1 MSLKSPN
8 QSFDPLIFE
17 SQFRQLGDDFSIPV
31 SPQGISDANLV
42 IQSPSVAALLGLS
55 PALFNTQPFLD
66 TFSGNCFIQNST
78 PAAQAYAGHQ
88 FGKFNPFLGDGRT
101 ILLGDVAVQNTAQN
115 ETINENWEISLKG
128 AGKTPFTFA
137 SDGRASLTECQHE
150 YDISERLAALGV
162 PSTRCLCII
171 EGSEKIYRSGFE
183 PVAILTRVTPSHVR
197 FGTFERYY
205 FKKDIPALKTLTDY
219 VIQHHFPHCL
229 GSNVEGNN
237 DYGQFFQDVVIK
249 TAQLIAHWQQVGF
262 VHGMMNTDNQ
272 SILGLSLDLGESTFT
287 EDFDDNFIASLSDP
301 KGRYA
306 FGQQPTIGLWN
317 CNVLARA
324 LSPLITPAE
333 LRRALTSYE
342 PAFMDF
348 SAL

>member
-1 MSLKSPN
+1 MSL
-8 QSFDPLIFE
+8 QSLDQLIVE
-17 SQFRQLGDDFSIPV
+17 CKFRQLGDDFSIPV
-31 SPQGISDANLV
+31 SPQGISDASLV
-42 IQSPSVAALLGLS
+42 IQNPAVAEILGLS
-55 PALFNTQPFLD
+55 PPLFGTQSFLD
-66 TFSGNCFIQNST
+66 TFSGNYALQNST

-101 ILLGDVAVQNTAQN
+101 LLLGEVGVKN
-115 ETINENWEISLKG
+115 ETWEIALKG

-150 YDISERLAALGV
+150 YDISEHLAALGV
-162 PSTRCLCII
+162 PTARCLCII
-171 EGSEKIYRSGFE
+171 EGSEQIYRSRFE
-183 PVAILTRVTPSHVR
+183 SVAILTRVTPSHIR

-205 FKKDIPALKTLTDY
+205 FNKDVPALKALTDH
-219 VIQHHFPHCL
+219 VIQHYFPHCL
-229 GSNVEGNN
+229 GIDTDGNN
-237 DYGQFFQDVVIK
+237 DYGRFFQDVVIK
-249 TAQLIAHWQQVGF
+249 TAQLIAYWQQVGF

-272 SILGLSLDLGESTFT
+272 SILGVSLDLGESAFT
-287 EDFDDNFIASLSDP
+287 EDFDDNFVASLSDR

-324 LSPLITPAE
+324 LSPLIKPAD

-342 PAFMDF
+342 PSFINFRAFRKT
-348 SAL
+348 